1 MDFFSGNEIV
11 LLIWGIGILHFIFR
25 WMKERRSSDRSTE
38 GTPREENG
46 YSIPETPL
54 PRPSSYGAGKDN
66 DKEYNYKELRER
78 VLRSWGM
85 KDVRSDEMDLP
96 DEMERSVYREAEAPA
111 AVSIMECSR
120 DTENRF
126 HQYLSKP
133 LRERKQN
140 RWLWNQLR
148 HLKQHKQRQIG
159 LRRQFVHGRSMM
171 LFSEN
176 HAEEGR
182 GHSLSGIER

>member
-66 DKEYNYKELRER
+66 DKEYNYKEYNCTPK
-78 VLRSWGM
+78 SFF
-85 KDVRSDEMDLP
+85 
-96 DEMERSVYREAEAPA
+96 
-111 AVSIMECSR
+111 
-120 DTENRF
+120 N
-126 HQYLSKP
+126 
-133 LRERKQN
+133 
-140 RWLWNQLR
+140 
-148 HLKQHKQRQIG
+148 
-159 LRRQFVHGRSMM
+159 
-171 LFSEN
+171 FSFFN
-176 HAEEGR
+176 YGKCN
-182 GHSLSGIER
+182 

>member
-111 AVSIMECSR
+111 AVSIMECSG

-133 LRERKQN
+133 
-140 RWLWNQLR
+140 LR

-176 HAEEGR
+176 HAEEGH
-182 GHSLSGIER
+182 GHPLSGIER

>member
-25 WMKERRSSDRSTE
+25 WMKERKSSDRSTE

-85 KDVRSDEMDLP
+85 KDVGSDEMDLP
-96 DEMERSVYREAEAPA
+96 DEMERSVYREAEVPA
-111 AVSIMECSR
+111 AVSIMECSG

-133 LRERKQN
+133 LRERKTKPIAVEPITAPKAAQAAADWSEETV
-140 RWLWNQLR
+140 RTWAKYDVVFGEPRGRRPWTPFVR
-148 HLKQHKQRQIG
+148 H
-159 LRRQFVHGRSMM
+159 
-171 LFSEN
+171 
-176 HAEEGR
+176 
-182 GHSLSGIER
+182 

>member
-111 AVSIMECSR
+111 GVFRRYGKSFSPISFQTLAR
-120 DTENRF
+120 KENKTDGCGTN
-126 HQYLSKP
+126 Y
-133 LRERKQN
+133 
-140 RWLWNQLR
+140 
-148 HLKQHKQRQIG
+148 G
-159 LRRQFVHGRSMM
+159 T
-171 LFSEN
+171 
-176 HAEEGR
+176 
-182 GHSLSGIER
+182 

>member
-66 DKEYNYKELRER
+66 DKEYNLSAR
-78 VLRSWGM
+78 
-85 KDVRSDEMDLP
+85 
-96 DEMERSVYREAEAPA
+96 MERNQTISGYFAE
-111 AVSIMECSR
+111 
-120 DTENRF
+120 
-126 HQYLSKP
+126 K
-133 LRERKQN
+133 RKGNDCAQTN
-140 RWLWNQLR
+140 
-148 HLKQHKQRQIG
+148 G
-159 LRRQFVHGRSMM
+159 G
-171 LFSEN
+171 
-176 HAEEGR
+176 
-182 GHSLSGIER
+182 

>member
-66 DKEYNYKELRER
+66 DKEYTLLGDER
-78 VLRSWGM
+78 C
-85 KDVRSDEMDLP
+85 E
-96 DEMERSVYREAEAPA
+96 
-111 AVSIMECSR
+111 I
-120 DTENRF
+120 
-126 HQYLSKP
+126 
-133 LRERKQN
+133 
-140 RWLWNQLR
+140 
-148 HLKQHKQRQIG
+148 
-159 LRRQFVHGRSMM
+159 
-171 LFSEN
+171 
-176 HAEEGR
+176 
-182 GHSLSGIER
+182 

>member
-66 DKEYNYKELRER
+66 DKEYNYEIISVKEVNSDDIEKIEDKNKKELT
-78 VLRSWGM
+78 L
-85 KDVRSDEMDLP
+85 
-96 DEMERSVYREAEAPA
+96 
-111 AVSIMECSR
+111 I
-120 DTENRF
+120 TN
-126 HQYLSKP
+126 
-133 LRERKQN
+133 
-140 RWLWNQLR
+140 
-148 HLKQHKQRQIG
+148 
-159 LRRQFVHGRSMM
+159 
-171 LFSEN
+171 
-176 HAEEGR
+176 AEEGKR
-182 GHSLSGIER
+182 VVVYAK

>member
-96 DEMERSVYREAEAPA
+96 DEMERSVYGYVYKR
-111 AVSIMECSR
+111 
-120 DTENRF
+120 
-126 HQYLSKP
+126 Q
-133 LRERKQN
+133 
-140 RWLWNQLR
+140 QLR

-182 GHSLSGIER
+182 GHPLSGIER

>member
-126 HQYLSKP
+126 PNIFPNPCEKG
-133 LRERKQN
+133 KQN